1 MVRLAMI
8 ADVHA
13 HKEGRRQIEP
23 VFAGIEEQA
32 DALVIAGDLTT
43 LGIVEDAEALAQ
55 VLERVPIPKV
65 GVLGNHDYHS
75 RQDRRICETMVAAGV
90 VMLNGSSTVLELNG
104 VRVGFAGV
112 KGFCG
117 GFDPY
122 AIESFG
128 EPELKAFIST
138 GVSEAVNLQAAL
150 SELDTPI
157 TVAILHFAP
166 IPETVAGEPREL
178 YPLLGSSLLWR
189 PIVEKGV
196 NLVVH
201 GHAHYG
207 TPFHQPENGP
217 PVYNA
222 ARPLNH
228 NRPVIHTF
236 E

>member
-13 HKEGRRQIEP
+13 HRGGTAQIEP
-23 VFAGIEEQA
+23 VFAGIGEQA

-43 LGIVEDAEALAQ
+43 LGVVEDAEALAE
-55 VLERVPIPKV
+55 VLERVSIPKV

-90 VMLNGSSTVLELNG
+90 TMLNGTSTVLELNG

-117 GFDPY
+117 GFDQF
-122 AIESFG
+122 AIEPFG
-128 EPELKAFIST
+128 EPEMKSFIGT
-138 GVSEAVNLQAAL
+138 GISEAVNLQAAL

-157 TVAILHFAP
+157 TVVILHFAP
-166 IPETVAGEPREL
+166 IPETVVGEPPEL
-178 YPLLGSSLLWR
+178 YPMLGSSLLWR
-189 PIVEKGV
+189 PIIQKGV
-196 NLVVH
+196 DLVVH

-207 TPFHQPENGP
+207 TPFHQPKNGP

-236 E
+236 A